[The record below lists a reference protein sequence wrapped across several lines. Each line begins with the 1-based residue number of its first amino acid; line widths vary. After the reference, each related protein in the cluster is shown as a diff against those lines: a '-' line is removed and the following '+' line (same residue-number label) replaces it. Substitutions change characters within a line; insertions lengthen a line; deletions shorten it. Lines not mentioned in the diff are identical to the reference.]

1 MYISYIYFN
10 NNYFF
15 VFGKGLKYNTIIIVI
30 MSEFKN
36 EPENENDPIEITP
49 ELETLLNIRGY
60 LEMQMNVL
68 NEQIVFIDSL
78 DASLSPFIESF
89 SSEFKGHFSRM
100 SVEQDLQVLE
110 SLMVKVVQQIKGVCK
125 HQYEEDNIDIT
136 DGCCENSMKITY
148 CLICYST
155 F

>member
-1 MYISYIYFN
+1 
-10 NNYFF
+10 
-15 VFGKGLKYNTIIIVI
+15 

-36 EPENENDPIEITP
+36 ESENENQLIEITP

-68 NEQIVFIDSL
+68 NEQIAFIDSL
-78 DASLSPFIESF
+78 DVSLSPFIESF
-89 SSEFKGHFSRM
+89 SNEFKGHFPKTG
-100 SVEQDLQVLE
+100 VQQDLLVLDK
-110 SLMVKVVQQIKGVCK
+110 LMSEVVQQIKGVCK

-136 DGCCENSMKITY
+136 DGCCEESRKITY

>member
-1 MYISYIYFN
+1 
-10 NNYFF
+10 
-15 VFGKGLKYNTIIIVI
+15 

-36 EPENENDPIEITP
+36 ELENENELIEITP
-49 ELETLLNIRGY
+49 ELEALLNIRNH
-60 LEMQMNVL
+60 LEMQITVI
-68 NEQIVFIDSL
+68 NEQMAFGESL
-78 DASLSPFIESF
+78 NGSLSPFIESF
-89 SSEFKGHFSRM
+89 SNEFKDHFSRV

-110 SLMVKVVQQIKGVCK
+110 KMMGEVVQQIKGVCK
-125 HQYEEDNIDIT
+125 HQYEEDNIDVT

>member
-1 MYISYIYFN
+1 
-10 NNYFF
+10 
-15 VFGKGLKYNTIIIVI
+15 

-36 EPENENDPIEITP
+36 ESENENQLIEITP

-68 NEQIVFIDSL
+68 NEQIAFIDSL
-78 DASLSPFIESF
+78 DVSLSPFIESF
-89 SSEFKGHFSRM
+89 SNEFKGHFPKTG
-100 SVEQDLQVLE
+100 VQQDLLVLDK
-110 SLMVKVVQQIKGVCK
+110 LMSEVVQQIKGVCK
-125 HQYEEDNIDIT
+125 HQYEEDHIDIT
-136 DGCCENSMKITY
+136 DGCCEESRKITY

>member
-1 MYISYIYFN
+1 
-10 NNYFF
+10 
-15 VFGKGLKYNTIIIVI
+15 

-36 EPENENDPIEITP
+36 ENENENESIEISE
-49 ELETLLNIRGY
+49 ELQTLLNISGY
-60 LEMQMNVL
+60 LEMQITLL
-68 NEQIVFIDSL
+68 NEQIAFSDSIDG
-78 DASLSPFIESF
+78 SLSPFMEAF
-89 SSEFKGHFSRM
+89 SNEFKGHFSRT

-110 SLMVKVVQQIKGVCK
+110 KMMGEVVQQIKGVCK

-136 DGCCENSMKITY
+136 DGCCEESRKITY

>member
-1 MYISYIYFN
+1 
-10 NNYFF
+10 
-15 VFGKGLKYNTIIIVI
+15 
-30 MSEFKN
+30 MSEF
-36 EPENENDPIEITP
+36 ENENKNENELIEITP

-68 NEQIVFIDSL
+68 NEQIAFGESL

-89 SSEFKGHFSRM
+89 SNEFKGHFSRV
-100 SVEQDLQVLE
+100 SAEQDLLVLDK
-110 SLMVKVVQQIKGVCK
+110 LMSEVVQQIKGVCK
-125 HQYEEDNIDIT
+125 HQYEEDHIDIT
-136 DGCCENSMKITY
+136 EGCCEESRKITY